1 MSEIRTWS
9 ALQFEAFDALK
20 QAWDERR
27 EMDAAISAH
36 AGGMQ
41 WKTVKGRV
49 YLVRNYVD
57 STGVRRFE
65 SLGVKSP
72 ETERRYD
79 AFMRGRRAS
88 QQNAVRLDGR
98 LHIQAAVAKASK
110 IGRTPAAVGEFFRAL
125 SSSPSRDRVILTG
138 SMSLLAYEIM
148 ARGLIPTDLLALPG
162 ERPDLDL
169 IVEEDADVDEV
180 ERLFRSVSPDIRRSP
195 GAHRTTSPTLTIDA
209 YTRADLQ
216 SIADQVYE
224 GGQAESF
231 LDAIATAPMASLLV
245 DRSGQPA
252 PARVLPIK
260 AFVALKAIRR
270 WDAIRGEALSALDAR
285 HVRLATAIAEN
296 IEETNAPEGI
306 DEEKFFAG
314 P

>member
-1 MSEIRTWS
+1 
-9 ALQFEAFDALK
+9 
-20 QAWDERR
+20 
-27 EMDAAISAH
+27 
-36 AGGMQ
+36 
-41 WKTVKGRV
+41 
-49 YLVRNYVD
+49 
-57 STGVRRFE
+57 
-65 SLGVKSP
+65 
-72 ETERRYD
+72 
-79 AFMRGRRAS
+79 MRGRRAS

-231 LDAIATAPMASLLV
+231 LDAIATAPMASSSG
-245 DRSGQPA
+245 RSVRPA
-252 PARVLPIK
+252 GAGAGAADQGV
-260 AFVALKAIRR
+260 RR
-270 WDAIRGEALSALDAR
+270 
-285 HVRLATAIAEN
+285 
-296 IEETNAPEGI
+296 PEGDSTLGRDSRRGVVGI
-306 DEEKFFAG
+306 GCTACTLGDG
-314 P
+314 HR